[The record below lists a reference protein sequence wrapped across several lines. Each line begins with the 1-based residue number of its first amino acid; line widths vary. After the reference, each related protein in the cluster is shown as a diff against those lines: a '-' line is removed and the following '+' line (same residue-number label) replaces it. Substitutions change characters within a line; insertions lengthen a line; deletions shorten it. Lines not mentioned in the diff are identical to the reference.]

1 MTPQPSRIAALYLGL
16 VFVAGGALGFSVNQ
30 FYSAQVAEADDR
42 PCTPLTATE
51 YRQRLM
57 ATLDAQLNLDDDQE
71 SEILMILDDIGERWH
86 AVRDAMEPEFGAI
99 RQERAERI
107 MGILT
112 PGQQTKY
119 AAILEERERLREAAS
134 HSD

>member
-1 MTPQPSRIAALYLGL
+1 MTPRSSRIAALYLGL
-16 VFVAGGALGFSVNQ
+16 VFLAGGALGFSVNQ
-30 FYSAQVAEADDR
+30 FYSAQVAEADDK

-51 YRQRLM
+51 YRSRLI

-71 SEILMILDDIGERWH
+71 SEILMILDQIGERWG

-107 MGILT
+107 MAILT

-119 AAILEERERLREAAS
+119 AAILEERARLRDAAA

>member
-1 MTPQPSRIAALYLGL
+1 MTPQSSRLVALYLGL
-16 VFVAGGALGFSVNQ
+16 VFLAGGALGFSVNQ
-30 FYSAQVAEADDR
+30 FYSAQVAEADDQ

-51 YRQRLM
+51 YRSRLL
-57 ATLDAQLNLDDDQE
+57 ATLDSELNLDEDQE
-71 SEILMILDDIGERWH
+71 SEILMILDEVGDRWH

-112 PGQQTKY
+112 PDQQAKY
-119 AAILEERERLREAAS
+119 AAILDERARLRDAAS